1 MEKKY
6 LKAQLCA
13 HSHFYNQNVLIV
25 RLTLLLL
32 FMQIDHLSIE
42 KLLID
47 SVHARA
53 HQKLQELKA
62 ILKSFNANENCKYFQ
77 LMILIF
83 FY

>member
-1 MEKKY
+1 M
-6 LKAQLCA
+6 
-13 HSHFYNQNVLIV
+13 I
-25 RLTLLLL
+25 LLFL

-62 ILKSFNANENCKYFQ
+62 ILRGFNANENCR
-77 LMILIF
+77 F
-83 FY
+83 F